1 MSIAN
6 AGFSHAFPRRTA
18 KLVLIAGFA
27 TKFVTPIGTIIE
39 AVADILFVDAIFR
52 RGASK
57 RLVIVA
63 LIVSEASQEE
73 KKEKVRRA

>member
-1 MSIAN
+1 M
-6 AGFSHAFPRRTA
+6 FSDAFTRRTA

-27 TKFVTPIGTIIE
+27 AKFVASIGAIIE
-39 AVADILFVDAIFR
+39 TVAHILFVNAIFR

-63 LIVSEASQEE
+63 LIV
-73 KKEKVRRA
+73 RRGI